1 MAAAKFQAYFTEN
14 FTVNLDALEAFLPA
28 GGHGPFQR
36 MLSRLVDDIV
46 PTLCRFPQSGRS
58 FLAQSIGSTEAQ
70 RLAAQLSESLST
82 GDDLREFIVDDYLVL
97 YLVRQSRIYFPAIK
111 HHRQLSFDLRRFWPT

>member
-1 MAAAKFQAYFTEN
+1 MAAAKFQAFFTEN
-14 FTVNLDALEAFLPA
+14 FTVNLDALEAFLPP
-28 GGHGPFQR
+28 GGQGAFQR
-36 MLSRLVDDIV
+36 TLSRLIDDIV

-58 FLAQSIGSTEAQ
+58 FLAQPVGSVEAQ
-70 RLAAQLSESLST
+70 NLAAQLSENLSQ

-97 YLVRQSRIYFPAIK
+97 YLVRQPRIYFLAIK